1 MIKLVEPLHGLIY
14 PDLIFKQ
21 WFNLCLKFQLKK
33 TQILSHIRGFVSKG
47 DMEIKSSLMCF
58 VIDKISMLIKDKLF
72 QEPTTFYQIHYITM
86 HVSA

>member
-1 MIKLVEPLHGLIY
+1 MVQSLSEIST
-14 PDLIFKQ
+14 
-21 WFNLCLKFQLKK
+21 KK
-33 TQILSHIRGFVSKG
+33 KIQILSHKRGFVSKG

-72 QEPTTFYQIHYITM
+72 QEPTTLYQIHYVTM